1 MSNLSQKLKLTRKLK
16 NITQEAMAKK
26 LKMPR
31 NTYTAKEIRRSFN
44 QEELEKISQVLGIQ
58 LDELINEMVT
68 VPDEQILQ
76 VLVDLKAIASVSLS
90 FQAEILAELK
100 KNPVSTYLN
109 SQTRMVA
116 DEARKIWGELRS

>member
-116 DEARKIWGELRS
+116 DEAKKIWGELRS

>member
-100 KNPVSTYLN
+100 KNPVSTYLS